1 MTTRLTREE
10 RRAQLVA
17 LGIEM
22 IGASSFDEVSVD
34 DVAAAAGI
42 SRSLLFHYFPTKR
55 DFHVAVAAAS
65 ADEFLAATAPDPS
78 LPTAPQLRDSLERY
92 FDYVGARRHAYVS
105 LVRGATGGDDAMRE
119 VFDRTR
125 QVIADRILAGFGTS
139 RDDAPPLL
147 QLAVRG
153 WVAFAEEV
161 SVAWLAGHGTSRA
174 EVIDLLEQTLFDVV
188 AGAVQVSDSSSPVG
202 P

>member
-1 MTTRLTREE
+1 MTTRLSREE

-17 LGIEM
+17 FGMEM

-42 SRSLLFHYFPTKR
+42 SRSLLFHYFPSKR
-55 DFHVAVAAAS
+55 DFHVAVATAS
-65 ADEFLAATAPDPS
+65 ADEFLDATAPNTS

-92 FDYVGARRHAYVS
+92 FDYVGARRRAYVS
-105 LVRGATGGDDAMRE
+105 LVRGATGGGDAMRE

-125 QVIADRILAGFGTS
+125 QVIVDRILAGFGTS
-139 RDDAPPLL
+139 DAPPLL

-161 SVAWLAGHGTSRA
+161 SVAWLAGHGTSRT
-174 EVIDLLEQTLFDVV
+174 EVIDLLERTLFDTV
-188 AGAVQVSDSSSPVG
+188 ARAVQVSDSSSPVG